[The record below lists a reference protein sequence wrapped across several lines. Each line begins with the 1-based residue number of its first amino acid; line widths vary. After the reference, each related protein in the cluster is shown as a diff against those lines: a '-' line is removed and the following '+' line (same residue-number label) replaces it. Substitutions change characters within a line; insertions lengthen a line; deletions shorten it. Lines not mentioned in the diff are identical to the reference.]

1 MSAGGQAHDARA
13 EREAHATGA
22 RDFLPT
28 EQPNVR
34 ARELDALSTA
44 DAFDVANAEDQT
56 VAHAVARAKSAI
68 VAAIDLVADRLH
80 SGGRYFTVGAGTSGR
95 LAVLDAAELP
105 PTFQS
110 EPSQVQAVIAGGSA
124 ALVTAVEGAED
135 DRAAGAREIDA
146 REIGSRDVVLG
157 LSAGGTTPFVH
168 AALARAKSRGAATI
182 FFACVPADA
191 VRDDADLSIR
201 VVTGPEVVSGSTRLK
216 AGTATKLVLNT
227 ISTLAMAKL
236 GKVYGPW
243 MIDVN
248 ARGNAK
254 LWQRAVSL
262 VERLTDLARADAE
275 LRLREADG
283 RAKVAVAMERLHVG
297 ADEARARLSA
307 AGGSL
312 RRALAAGSPW

>member
-1 MSAGGQAHDARA
+1 MSGPAHDARA
-13 EREAHATGA
+13 QREALATGT
-22 RDFLPT
+22 RDHLPT
-28 EQPNVR
+28 EQPNAR
-34 ARELDALSTA
+34 AGELDALSTA
-44 DAFDVANAEDQT
+44 DAFDVVNGEDQT
-56 VAHAVARAKSAI
+56 VAEAVARAKREI
-68 VAAIDLVADRLH
+68 VAAIDLVAQRLQ
-80 SGGRYFTVGAGTSGR
+80 SGGRYFTIGAGTSGR

-110 EPSQVQAVIAGGSA
+110 EPSQAQAIIAGGSA

-146 REIGSRDVVLG
+146 REIGPRDVVLG
-157 LSAGGTTPFVH
+157 ISAGGTTPFVH

-191 VRDDADLSIR
+191 VRDDADVSIR
-201 VVTGPEVVSGSTRLK
+201 VVTGPEIVSGSTRMK

-227 ISTLAMAKL
+227 ISTLAMVRL
-236 GKVYGPW
+236 GKVHGPW

-275 LRLREADG
+275 VRLCEADG

-297 ADEARARLSA
+297 ADEARGRLRA

-312 RRALAAGSPW
+312 RRALEA